1 MKKIKVVFLKKVFEK
16 LKNALKWDR
25 RERVA
30 YVLCHSSSNEDK
42 IKLMPHKILVPEE
55 KDYVRRSAWYYE
67 VGKAFVN
74 KMFNEA
80 IDTESDVIQV
90 HIHPSDPGQF
100 SHIDEVEE
108 PKFMRHIAEKIE
120 GIYHC
125 SLVFG
130 NSLDTL
136 DGWFYDREEDQVV
149 PIEKVVV
156 VGRTGLELFI
166 PKRSPLSGLQL
177 SESLDRTIQAF
188 GEQAVRK
195 LACLDYGVVG
205 VSALGAPVV
214 EFLTR
219 DKVGSI
225 MMCEPDIIEKTNLNR
240 LPGTAPADKGKP
252 KIEFYADYTKII
264 SPDIEVEPFQKSFYE
279 EKVQR
284 AFSQIDVLFGCVD
297 SGARHSMN
305 RLALANLISY
315 FDLGAGIRMEE
326 GRPSF
331 IGGQVY
337 SVIPGRKVCL
347 SCTGVFDSLLHEFN
361 SPGQREMD
369 RSQGYLPD
377 DTPNPLVMF
386 LDYTIAG
393 IGYNQMLKYVWC
405 TDEEE
410 IFSVHY
416 NGATNKLN
424 EIKCDEAGCINCE
437 PTGFLGKGDKVPFMV
452 PATNMDLISITKTA
466 KAKVK
471 D

>member
-1 MKKIKVVFLKKVFEK
+1 MKKIKVVFLRKVFEK
-16 LKNALKWDR
+16 LKLAIKWDG
-25 RERVA
+25 RERAA
-30 YVLCHSSSNEDK
+30 YMLCHSSSDRDN
-42 IKLMPHKILVPEE
+42 IKLMPYKVFVPEE

-67 VGKAFVN
+67 VGKPFITKV
-74 KMFNEA
+74 FNIA

-90 HIHPSDPGQF
+90 HPHPSEPGVF
-100 SHIDEVEE
+100 SPVDEVEE

-120 GIYHC
+120 GIYHG

-136 DGWFYDREEDQVV
+136 DGWFYDREADKVI
-149 PIEKVVV
+149 PIEKVIV
-156 VGRTGLELFI
+156 VGRTGLDVFI
-166 PKRSPLSGLQL
+166 PPRSPLNGLEL
-177 SESLDRTIQAF
+177 GESLDRTIQAF

-195 LACLDYGVVG
+195 LMCLDYGIVG
-205 VSALGAPVV
+205 VSALGTPVI

-225 MMCEPDIIEKTNLNR
+225 VMCEPDLIDGSNLNR
-240 LPGTAPADKGKP
+240 LPGTKP
-252 KIEFYADYTKII
+252 SDVGEAKVEFYADSARQV
-264 SPDIEVEPFQKSFYE
+264 SPGIEVEAFQKSFYE
-279 EKVQR
+279 GDVQR
-284 AFSQIDVLFGCVD
+284 AFSQVDVLFGCVD
-297 SGARHSMN
+297 SGARLSIN
-305 RLALANLISY
+305 RVAEANLIPY
-315 FDLGAGIRMEE
+315 FDLGAGIRMED

-393 IGYNQMLKYVWC
+393 IGYQQMLKYVWC

-410 IFSVHY
+410 VFSVHY
-416 NGATNKLN
+416 NGATNKLD

-437 PTGFLGKGDKVPFMV
+437 PEGFLGKGDKVPFMV

-466 KAKVK
+466 KARVK